1 MNCQFNLI
9 KYEVDSSICT
19 WALYCILLRDLATA
33 FLSIFLKIQVIFF
46 IAFICLWGLV
56 RTCFPQTNQ
65 NNLIKLAALL
75 CNKGKPVYIFSRTHT
90 SIGMQGKRWDC
101 WRPVKTTGEQSQS
114 ADVVKAAAQYWSST
128 SGPDKPLTIK
138 SFDSAV
144 ENLIW
149 F

>member
-1 MNCQFNLI
+1 MGFSKNTLACIADLQQPTDQDDNWHILLLYCLI
-9 KYEVDSSICT
+9 KVKHISI
-19 WALYCILLRDLATA
+19 
-33 FLSIFLKIQVIFF
+33 SIFNSTYK
-46 IAFICLWGLV
+46 
-56 RTCFPQTNQ
+56 
-65 NNLIKLAALL
+65 
-75 CNKGKPVYIFSRTHT
+75 

-101 WRPVKTTGEQSQS
+101 WRPVKTMGEQSQS
-114 ADVVKAAAQYWSST
+114 ADVAKAAARYWSST